1 MEPTGLEMQVQDQS
15 GNETQGC
22 GLMFPGQGTQYIG
35 MGAGV
40 CDQSPATA
48 RVWDCASD
56 ISGFDVRRLCMKGP
70 MPKLDKTQYQQVAVT
85 AVNVAT
91 LTAMRAQRDIGAV
104 CVAGHSVGEFSALY
118 AAGILGL
125 EDVFRGVTARGTIMN
140 ALAEETDGAMYAIKG
155 IDRESLVALMDS
167 HAMTDRIDIA
177 NDNSPRQQVVSGT
190 RSVFREWLP
199 MLLHAGFEQVRLPV
213 NGAWHSGLM
222 RKGVDEFQAVIDRLH
237 FADPLLPVF
246 TNQSATALIATEQ
259 IKRDLVSN
267 LYSTVRWRE
276 TMHAV
281 ADSGVRLMLEVG
293 PKKVLSR
300 LLLDFQNP
308 QDQMTA
314 RHAADFLTDVKITAV
329 RTEVQ

>member
-1 MEPTGLEMQVQDQS
+1 MEPTGLEMQVRDQLD
-15 GNETQGC
+15 NETQGC
-22 GLMFPGQGTQYIG
+22 GLMFPGQGTQHIG
-35 MGAGV
+35 MGAEV

-85 AVNVAT
+85 TVNVAT
-91 LTAMRAQRDIGAV
+91 LEAIRAQREIGEA

-118 AAGILGL
+118 AAGVLGL
-125 EDVFRGVTARGTIMN
+125 EDVFRGVTARGAIMN
-140 ALAEETDGAMYAIKG
+140 ALAEETEGAMYAIKG
-155 IDRESLVALMDS
+155 IDRDKLAALMDS
-167 HAMTDRIDIA
+167 HAVGNRIDVA

-190 RSVFREWLP
+190 RSALKEWLP

-222 RKGVDEFQAVIDRLH
+222 RKGVDEFQTVIDGLR
-237 FADPLLPVF
+237 FAAPVMPVF
-246 TNQSATALIATEQ
+246 TNQSAEAVIETEQ

-276 TMHAV
+276 TMHAL
-281 ADSGVRLMLEVG
+281 ADSGVRLLLEVG

-300 LLLDFQNP
+300 LLLDFP
-308 QDQMTA
+308 TLQDRMTA
-314 RHAADFLTDVKITAV
+314 RHAADFLTAVKVEI
-329 RTEVQ
+329 Q

>member
-1 MEPTGLEMQVQDQS
+1 MRVQDQS

-22 GLMFPGQGTQYIG
+22 GLMFPGQGTQHIG
-35 MGAGV
+35 MGAEV

-70 MPKLDKTQYQQVAVT
+70 MPKLDKTQYQQVGVT
-85 AVNVAT
+85 TVNIAT
-91 LTAMRAQRDIGAV
+91 LEAMRAQREIGAV

-118 AAGILGL
+118 AAGVLGL
-125 EDVFRGVTARGTIMN
+125 EDVFRGVAARGAIMN
-140 ALAEETDGAMYAIKG
+140 ALAEETEGAMYAIKG
-155 IDRESLVALMDS
+155 IDRDSLVALMDR
-167 HAMTDRIDIA
+167 HAVADRIDVA

-190 RSVFREWLP
+190 RSSLREWLP
-199 MLLHAGFEQVRLPV
+199 MLLHAGYEQVRLPV

-222 RKGVDEFQAVIDRLH
+222 RKGIGEFQAVIDGLR
-237 FADPLLPVF
+237 FSDPLLPVY
-246 TNQSATALIATEQ
+246 TNQSAAALNETEQ

-276 TMHAV
+276 TMHAL
-281 ADSGVRLMLEVG
+281 ADSGVRLLLEVG

-300 LLLDFQNP
+300 LLLDFP
-308 QDQMTA
+308 TLQDRMTA
-314 RHAADFLTDVKITAV
+314 RHAADFLTAV
-329 RTEVQ
+329 NVEIQ